1 MAMFK
6 AFSDGVEVNGETV
19 LSVVNGSP
27 VKEFTLDILA
37 KNGIKEPKE
46 GQWYSQQT
54 WLNVFK
60 IISDEIGPTLLYSIG
75 HSIRNSAIFPAG
87 INTIEKALASIDVAY
102 HMNHRNGDIGSYKFE
117 MDGKKRGK
125 MICENP
131 YPCEFD
137 SGLIAGIAE
146 KFKPQGSLFV
156 VVEHMPQVPCRKN
169 GDNACGYTIS
179 W

>member
-1 MAMFK
+1 MFK

-27 VKEFTLDILA
+27 LKEFTLDILA
-37 KNGIKEPKE
+37 KNGIKEPKA
-46 GQWYSQQT
+46 GRWYSQQT

-60 IISDEIGPTLLYSIG
+60 IISDQIGPTLLYSIG
-75 HSIRNSAIFPAG
+75 YSIPENAEFPEH
-87 INTIEKALASIDVAY
+87 IDTIEKALASIDIAY
-102 HMNHRNGDIGSYKFE
+102 HMNHRNGDIGYYKFE
-117 MDGKKRGK
+117 MNGKNCGK

-131 YPCEFD
+131 YPCDFD
-137 SGLIAGIAE
+137 RGIITGMAQ

-156 VVEHMPQVPCRKN
+156 VVEHAPEGPCRMN
-169 GDNACGYTIS
+169 GDNTCIYNIS